1 MSLAREHREHM
12 AGKLSAGIKAASG
25 VTVSAAKTASG
36 NSPAGGT
43 VRTGGPS
50 ASFSLVRQHIERCA
64 ARKIAQALSV
74 QTANVAAPTAAPD
87 KTAGVAVTAPVVTDP
102 AAAQVYMRFQA
113 DMQRLHA
120 IKSIRSKIEAKRKLL
135 PDYTAFCDGMMEA
148 AAPGDRVADDI
159 LATVMVWRID
169 TADYTGALTIAEY
182 MLAKM
187 LAMPA
192 RYQRDAATTI
202 TEEIADAALR
212 DLAEKMPFDLDILLL
227 TEDMMAKADMPD
239 EVRAKLHKAIGME
252 LFRQANTEGATE
264 PEALL
269 TQAAEALRKAQGLDG
284 QCGVKKYLERIERAL
299 KLLNAAKAQTAT

>member
-1 MSLAREHREHM
+1 MSLARQHVERM
-12 AGKLSAGIKAASG
+12 AGNTAHTAAASG

-43 VRTGGPS
+43 VNSGSINPGIK
-50 ASFSLVRQHIERCA
+50 SL
-64 ARKIAQALSV
+64 ARLHKQRVAENQTV
-74 QTANVAAPTAAPD
+74 QTAPVLRITASDAAPAP
-87 KTAGVAVTAPVVTDP
+87 KAGT

-120 IKSIRSKIEAKRKLL
+120 IKSIKAKIAAKRKLL
-135 PDYTAFCDGMMEA
+135 PDYAAFCDGMMEA

-182 MLAKM
+182 LLAHS

-192 RYQRDAATTI
+192 RYQRDAATTV

-212 DLAEKMPFDLDILLL
+212 DLAEKKPFDLDTLLM
-227 TEDMMAKADMPD
+227 TEDMTAKADMPD
-239 EVRAKLHKAIGME
+239 EVRAKLHKAIGLE
-252 LFRQANTEGATE
+252 LHRQANAEDVTDPTD
-264 PEALL
+264 LL
-269 TQAAEALRKAQGLDG
+269 TQAAEALRKAQGFDG
-284 QCGVKKYLERIERAL
+284 RCGVKKVIEQIERAL
-299 KLLNAAKAQTAT
+299 KQLNAAKAPTAD